1 MIGCFQPDS
10 FLLPHVPW
18 RSRCLLIKAMCIL
31 SPPAQLLKP
40 ESSLENISPNCTV
53 FHPFFL
59 TPPDNLLAYCL
70 SLLSIAPVGV
80 WGLSDITQEF
90 IIRNKN
96 ASFQIYNTR
105 RQLERFLEV
114 VGETPNVK
122 RAFLIR
128 WTLHWLLGR
137 DQETTGNKRQIIF
150 PSADC
155 SATCQG
161 GHSRPGVSLG
171 HLTGNVTG
179 ILALPRQSCVS
190 RSSWKS
196 LRSGLNF
203 CHCRVGT
210 Q

>member
-1 MIGCFQPDS
+1 MWPCVLYLLSLWPIIQIPSSWSQVVPERTESLPQRSPKESFLEELPLLYCNLFLSEYVMIGCFQPDS

-40 ESSLENISPNCTV
+40 ESGLENISPNCTV

-80 WGLSDITQEF
+80 GGLSDITQEF

-122 RAFLIR
+122 GLF
-128 WTLHWLLGR
+128 W
-137 DQETTGNKRQIIF
+137 
-150 PSADC
+150 S
-155 SATCQG
+155 G
-161 GHSRPGVSLG
+161 GHS
-171 HLTGNVTG
+171 TG
-179 ILALPRQSCVS
+179 
-190 RSSWKS
+190 
-196 LRSGLNF
+196 F
-203 CHCRVGT
+203 
-210 Q
+210 